1 MKIGLQTWG
10 TEGDV
15 RPFLALAAGLKSAGH
30 ETTLLTTEIQNRD
43 FSVEAEKFQI
53 TYRPVGHIACGKER
67 FKQLVQQVFNEKNP
81 ARMGLILLE
90 NFFDPVA
97 EDILAAAKRL
107 CSENDVV
114 IGHFLVWPLKIAAL
128 RE

>member
-15 RPFLALAAGLKSAGH
+15 RPFLA
-30 ETTLLTTEIQNRD
+30 
-43 FSVEAEKFQI
+43 
-53 TYRPVGHIACGKER
+53 
-67 FKQLVQQVFNEKNP
+67 
-81 ARMGLILLE
+81 
-90 NFFDPVA
+90 
-97 EDILAAAKRL
+97 LAAAKRL

>member
-30 ETTLLTTEIQNRD
+30 EVTLLTTEIQNRD
-43 FSVEAEKFQI
+43 FSMEADEHQI
-53 TYRPVGHIACGKER
+53 AYRSVGQIECGEER

-90 NFFDPVA
+90 ICFKDSDKSMNPFIDDELMTHGPFH
-97 EDILAAAKRL
+97 I
-107 CSENDVV
+107 
-114 IGHFLVWPLKIAAL
+114 
-128 RE
+128 